1 MRTPANKIL
10 ISLAGCV
17 ALVSL
22 GVLLAVAGPQET
34 GPKTAQTAREGQPLI
49 ASLKGPDLFRAYCA
63 PCHGQDGKGGG
74 PVAPA
79 LNTKPSDVT
88 RIAQRNGGVFPIKR
102 VRTIIAGDELV
113 LAHGSREMPIW
124 GPIFHQVEW
133 DRDYGEIRLT
143 NLTQYL
149 ESIQQK

>member
-1 MRTPANKIL
+1 MRILANKGG
-10 ISLAGCV
+10 LAGCL
-17 ALVSL
+17 ALVVAAIILS
-22 GVLLAVAGPQET
+22 AAGPQEPQ
-34 GPKTAQTAREGQPLI
+34 PKRNQPKENEPLI

-63 PCHGQDGKGGG
+63 PCHGEDGKGNG

-88 RIAQRNGGVFPIKR
+88 TIAQRNGGVFPTKR
-102 VRTIIAGDELV
+102 IRTIIAGDEQV
-113 LAHGSREMPIW
+113 IAHGSREMPIW

-133 DRDYGEIRLT
+133 DRDYGEIRLQNVT
-143 NLTQYL
+143 KYL